1 MTARGRVIGSEWR
14 MRVLLAFTGLL
25 AALFM
30 LAPRELHGA
39 KSWKECIDES
49 FADYNACLSPTTSWF
64 ERKLCDIAWEFDA
77 ALCTALII
85 GDIKNAFNEGSGGA
99 S

>member
-1 MTARGRVIGSEWR
+1 MSARGKVIGSDLR
-14 MRVLLAFTGLL
+14 LRVLVAFVGLL
-25 AALFM
+25 AALFL

-49 FADYNACLSPTTSWF
+49 FADYNSCLTPTTSWF

-77 ALCTALII
+77 ALCTAYII
-85 GDIKNAFNEGSGGA
+85 GDIRNAYEDGSGTA
-99 S
+99 